1 MRRVTMNEELEQ
13 IKSSLQSVNEL
24 IDIKGN
30 PVVTAGVAGLV
41 GKIPVIGDLI
51 NSSIDR
57 TLEDF
62 QQNKEQELIDVILSD
77 SSAITTEMVN
87 DVEFL
92 INYARVVDA
101 VRRLASNDKVAF
113 FGNLIRNG
121 YLSGEHINVSRFD
134 EYINILNTMSYRE
147 IQYLVDYKKFCEE
160 SIIKSKVS
168 KITRKNTYNNKWYA
182 FSKEYAKTQG
192 LTIPELYS
200 IFIRLKQTGFLE
212 EEYET
217 ESGDVDENDNTF
229 SELSVEGNGFFI
241 TKSFLDFYDMVLKME

>member
-1 MRRVTMNEELEQ
+1 MYEDFEQ

-30 PVVTAGVAGLV
+30 PVVTAGVAGVV
-41 GKIPVIGDLI
+41 GKIPVIGDLV
-51 NSSIDR
+51 NASIDK

-77 SSAITTEMVN
+77 SATITREMVN

-92 INYARVVDA
+92 INYARVVEA
-101 VRRLASNDKVAF
+101 IKRLASNDKVVF

-121 YLSGEHINVSRFD
+121 YLSGNHIGVNEFD
-134 EYINILNTMSYRE
+134 EYLNILSTMSYRE
-147 IQYLVDYKKFCEE
+147 IQYLVDYKKFCEQ
-160 SIIKSKVS
+160 SAAKSKS
-168 KITRKNTYNNKWYA
+168 LKTRGHTYNNKWYS

-192 LTIPELYS
+192 LTIPESYS

-217 ESGDVDENDNTF
+217 ESGDVDEDDNTF
-229 SELSVEGNGFFI
+229 PELSVEGSGFFI

>member
-1 MRRVTMNEELEQ
+1 MNDELEQ
-13 IKSSLQSVNEL
+13 IKSSLQCVNEL
-24 IDIKGN
+24 IDIKEN

-51 NSSIDR
+51 NSSIDK
-57 TLEDF
+57 TLEEF

-77 SSAITTEMVN
+77 STSITTEMVN

-101 VRRLASNDKVAF
+101 VRRLASNDKVVF

-121 YLSGEHINVSRFD
+121 YLSGEHIAVSKFD
-134 EYINILNTMSYRE
+134 EYINILSTMSYRE
-147 IQYLVDYKKFCEE
+147 IQYLVDYKKYCEE
-160 SIIKSKVS
+160 SATKSKSSKIIKKY
-168 KITRKNTYNNKWYA
+168 TYNNKWSA

-192 LTIPELYS
+192 LTKSELYS
-200 IFIRLKQTGFLE
+200 VFIRLKQTGFLK

-217 ESGDVDENDNTF
+217 ESGDVDTDDNTF

-241 TKSFLDFYDMVLKME
+241 TKSFLDFYDMVLKIE